1 MEILK
6 VEVPVKNPSYLIVL
20 EIYDIGWL
28 VELVSNKEAAHVVAD
43 KLWEA
48 VMTTFSWQNVNY
60 MCPFPY
66 IERYKICGNTH
77 YVIRDSDISTGN
89 GGVTVHMVALNP
101 ITFCPKTFA
110 KERENTSWLLFLDED
125 NEEADTL
132 LEFSERFT
140 EFTLWAN

>member
-6 VEVPVKNPSYLIVL
+6 VVVPVTTPNYLIVL

-28 VELVSNKEAAHVVAD
+28 IEVVSNKETARVVAN

-48 VMTTFSWQNVNY
+48 VMPTFNWQNVKY

-77 YVIRDSDISTGN
+77 YVMRDIDISMGN
-89 GGVTVHMVALNP
+89 GGVTVHVVAINP
-101 ITFCPKTFA
+101 TTFCPKTFA
-110 KERENTSWLLFLDED
+110 KERENSSWLLFLEND
-125 NEEADTL
+125 NEEANRL
-132 LEFSERFT
+132 LDFSERYT
-140 EFTLWAN
+140 EYAFWAN

>member
-77 YVIRDSDISTGN
+77 
-89 GGVTVHMVALNP
+89 
-101 ITFCPKTFA
+101 
-110 KERENTSWLLFLDED
+110 
-125 NEEADTL
+125 
-132 LEFSERFT
+132 
-140 EFTLWAN
+140 